1 MPTHSRH
8 TEGSKPAR
16 CSSHPRGLLFIC
28 CYLTGKVFHVAF
40 SFIPTLLT
48 RLVPRADSFLAIG
61 MLYVFI
67 QAMGMLGGLV
77 VLALSG
83 IVSQF
88 IVWFNYVFTGNE
100 VTWSDLAMATT
111 KCYVFYAII
120 RCSWFLGLSLWDIG
134 WQSYAEYPNVRDLL
148 APPVAPTETSPRS
161 GGSNPVFT
169 GVPKQPRSP
178 RRATVPGKEEIRRNR
193 QAKMMLYGTLM
204 VLVVT
209 TAIVT
214 LIPLLCDLGIWC
226 LRVDWLQGLADAS
239 SRLNRMCRF
248 SLLIGLFQWT
258 QQFQFIFPRWY
269 RAAGVGAAKS
279 WRSTLIMWAGYC
291 VLGPVSVARLL
302 QWAFFPLFG
311 LNAAGRTSVYNFIVP
326 QLITE
331 GVSAETMDGILILL
345 WMLQLLYAS
354 HIVVK
359 EINLSDWQ
367 KDAFYDDSM
376 WLENTIQFKCMF
388 LVPMLLLFFRG
399 FASPAMG
406 FTYAQNDLIVLTLVY
421 PALLVLVWWCTYA
434 YISLRYIKFYR
445 FALSAFFTYVVSGII
460 CRIAQVSASG
470 ARLVVWA
477 HLIRQLIKRA
487 SIPLITAPR
496 TGRSKRKIHG
506 VERAWCVLVLRVFL
520 GMLCLF
526 LAVRLGLG
534 VLACVQDDKGLY
546 PRVPF
551 IAVHESPDYNQ
562 VTVDHAVM
570 SSNFARDD
578 SLSQGPPQ
586 YLARYAICDQ
596 YFRGLHVTDYGLM
609 TLAAYFTTIEDQQ
622 AAIDAF
628 FPGQGMKVIPIDEG
642 DDRFWVEI
650 QVDEKQT
657 VIAIKGTDVLRVSDY
672 NEDIRMWTEPV
683 VTSLL
688 STVYPTV
695 KIWSPGT
702 TAMVLDAEQEI
713 LSAMGIPRAD
723 YKITKVRRSLTR
735 NVFANANIVVF
746 SFKIIDYV
754 KASADRLASREVVF
768 TGHSLGGGIALA
780 AAALVNKPVVAFSPP
795 GMYQSISKHLYRYAP
810 DRRQDFQAT
819 HNQSVTIVS
828 ENDLVSHIF
837 DTHGGLVQTTTCST
851 ERFAMIGCHM
861 LENQM
866 CNMIRHC
873 PGCATRHGFKSCT
886 FEYDSKIVRAG
897 VAEVLGAPSLN
908 RDPSEVLQCLVPREL
923 TSGGDIW
930 WFHYSFL
937 V

>member
-1 MPTHSRH
+1 MSVQYRHPDDYKPVKRTSR
-8 TEGSKPAR
+8 R
-16 CSSHPRGLLFIC
+16 RGLLFAC
-28 CYLTGKVFHVAF
+28 CYLTGKISHVAF

-48 RLVPRADSFLAIG
+48 RLVPRADSLLAIG

-88 IVWFNYVFTGNE
+88 IAWFNYVFAGN
-100 VTWSDLAMATT
+100 DLSWYDLLMSTT

-134 WQSYAEYPNVRDLL
+134 WQSYAEYPSLRDLL
-148 APPVAPTETSPRS
+148 APPVTTGESSPRS
-161 GGSNPVFT
+161 TGSNPVFT
-169 GVPKQPRSP
+169 GVPTQPRSP
-178 RRATVPGKEEIRRNR
+178 RRATVPGREEIRRR
-193 QAKMMLYGTLM
+193 KQAKMLLYGTIM
-204 VLVVT
+204 VLLVT
-209 TAIVT
+209 TAIISI
-214 LIPLLCDLGIWC
+214 IPLLCELGVWC

-248 SLLIGLFQWT
+248 SLLVGLFQWT

-279 WRSTLIMWAGYC
+279 WKSTLIMWAGYC
-291 VLGPVSVARLL
+291 ILGPISVTRLL
-302 QWAFFPLFG
+302 QWTFYPLFG
-311 LNAAGRTSVYNFIVP
+311 LDVAGRTSIYNFIAPHLVS
-326 QLITE
+326 I
-331 GVSAETMDGILILL
+331 GVSPQTMDGILILL
-345 WMLQLLYAS
+345 WMLQLLYVS

-359 EINLSDWQ
+359 EISLSDWQ

-399 FASPAMG
+399 FASPQMG

-434 YISLRYIKFYR
+434 YISLRYVKFYR
-445 FALSAFFTYVVSGII
+445 FAVATALTYVVSGIL
-460 CRIAQVSASG
+460 CEVAQISAGG

-477 HLIRQLIKRA
+477 HLMRQLIKRA

-496 TGRSKRKIHG
+496 TGRSKRRIHG

-520 GMLCLF
+520 GLLLLF

-534 VLACVQDDKGLY
+534 ILACVQDNRGLY
-546 PRVPF
+546 PSTPF
-551 IAVHESPDYNQ
+551 ISVHKSPNDDR

-570 SSNFARDD
+570 SSNFARDG
-578 SLSQGPPQ
+578 SLNLDTEPE

-596 YFRGLHVTDYGLM
+596 YFCGLHITDYGLM
-609 TLAAYFTTIEDQQ
+609 TLAAYFTTLEDQQ

-628 FPGQGMKVIPIDEG
+628 FPGQGMEVIPIDEG

-650 QVDEKQT
+650 QVDENRT
-657 VIAIKGTDVLRVSDY
+657 VIAIKGTDVLRASDY

-688 STVYPTV
+688 STVFPTV

-723 YKITKVRRSLTR
+723 YKITK
-735 NVFANANIVVF
+735 
-746 SFKIIDYV
+746 IIEYV
-754 KASADRLASREVVF
+754 EASADRLAQREVVF

-873 PGCATRHGFKSCT
+873 PGCQTRHGFKSCT

-897 VAEVLGAPSLN
+897 VAEALDMPYLDQSPADILQIIVSL
-908 RDPSEVLQCLVPREL
+908 RSYIVPLLFTGLAAFLLVYFEWLP
-923 TSGGDIW
+923 
-930 WFHYSFL
+930 
-937 V
+937 